1 MEQKT
6 FTIGFTNMSETVPFS
21 VTVREGLEAAVARQP
36 NLRLL
41 SWDNDLDSEK
51 AVRNAHAVAA
61 AGADLAIVYHI
72 DERRGPDIRSVLMKA
87 HIPIIAVDI
96 PIPMTVFFG
105 INNQQA
111 GFLAGEALGQWVV
124 KNWNGAVDKVLIM
137 TEQRALSAIRTRI
150 DSAVDGLASLAQFD
164 RNHIFYLDGGTHQVT
179 AYERAASVFNLW
191 EGIHRIAVICSNDDT
206 AMGVINRARE
216 MGREQDIAVIG
227 QGANLAIH
235 EFPKPGNRFIAST
248 AYYPEQYLSKRQV
261 WRASGRAGA
270 ENASA

>member
-1 MEQKT
+1 
-6 FTIGFTNMSETVPFS
+6 
-21 VTVREGLEAAVARQP
+21 
-36 NLRLL
+36 
-41 SWDNDLDSEK
+41 
-51 AVRNAHAVAA
+51 
-61 AGADLAIVYHI
+61 
-72 DERRGPDIRSVLMKA
+72 MKA

-191 EGIHRIAVICSNDDT
+191 EGIRRIAVICSNDDT

-227 QGANLAIH
+227 QGANLAIY

-248 AYYPEQYLSKRQV
+248 AYYPEQYGEHLVALALKMLRHERV
-261 WRASGRAGA
+261 PF
-270 ENASA
+270 ENLIEPEVVTVENYQTWLAAHPAR